1 MHDIIITYTTMAEPD
16 LYQKLDRTNEI
27 ELTVKGRKSGRD
39 IPRPVWFVRK
49 GKTLYLLPVNGSDTD
64 WYKNMLVNP
73 MLKLS
78 LNGTEILF
86 AKGRPITNKNQVAD
100 VVRKFKS
107 RYGEGEVKKY
117 YTKFDVAVKVPLDRS
132 G

>member
-78 LNGTEILF
+78 LNGTEILS

-107 RYGEGEVKKY
+107 IW
-117 YTKFDVAVKVPLDRS
+117 
-132 G
+132 